1 MPYTAWVDNA
11 GAGTHRYGSANCG
24 YTVNYSALWRNFYD
38 TTLPLPTMVNWKW
51 NGGAGFHAFWIYSD
65 NTDMA
70 IEYDRKEFI
79 IELTG
84 CTDIT
89 DMDPIFCEVW
99 TLTITVE
106 NTCPTDVL
114 SLDATP
120 AYAHTFVD
128 YTYYIDENTD
138 APGMTYN
145 SGKLDH
151 QRFHANW
158 LTSIPYCPLDFEIL
172 RDYTDN
178 ASGQIA
184 TNYVAFTQGEA
195 AAITLIN
202 PEVIK
207 TPTTDWTNDVATN
220 HLTWEE

>member
-1 MPYTAWVDNA
+1 MPYTAWVDDA
-11 GAGTHRYGSANCG
+11 GLNTHSTGAASCG

-51 NGGAGFHAFWIYSD
+51 NSGAGFHAFWIYSD

-114 SLDATP
+114 SLDTTL
-120 AYAHTFVD
+120 AYAHNFVD
-128 YTYYIDENTD
+128 YTYYINEDTD
-138 APGMTYN
+138 APNMIYN
-145 SGKLDH
+145 NAKKDH
-151 QRFHANW
+151 QLF
-158 LTSIPYCPLDFEIL
+158 
-172 RDYTDN
+172 
-178 ASGQIA
+178 
-184 TNYVAFTQGEA
+184 
-195 AAITLIN
+195 
-202 PEVIK
+202 
-207 TPTTDWTNDVATN
+207 
-220 HLTWEE
+220 